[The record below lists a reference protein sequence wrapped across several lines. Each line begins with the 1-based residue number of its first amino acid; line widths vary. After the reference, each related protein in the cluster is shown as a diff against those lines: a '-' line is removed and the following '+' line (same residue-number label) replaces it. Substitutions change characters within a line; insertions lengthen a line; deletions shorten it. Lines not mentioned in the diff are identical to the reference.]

1 MADKK
6 VISIRFH
13 MDSREDME
21 LYERLEQEA
30 GTSDSLASVVKA
42 KIRDFY
48 NKQDDKEQN
57 NDLQDRLVAVVREE
71 MQESGMK
78 LVGAILSGM
87 VGGNGGTVISSS
99 IEGHQRMMS
108 TKYIR
113 RLHMVVYKFSLNE
126 EYSQK
131 LEAMAKYKKR

>member
-1 MADKK
+1 
-6 VISIRFH
+6 
-13 MDSREDME
+13 ME
-21 LYERLEQEA
+21 LYEKLEQEA
-30 GTSDSLASVVKA
+30 GASASLASVVKA

>member
-21 LYERLEQEA
+21 IYKRLEKEA
-30 GTSDSLASVVKA
+30 GTSASLASVA
-42 KIRDFY
+42 KSRIRDFY
-48 NKQDDKEQN
+48 NRQDGKEQN
-57 NDLQDRLVAVVREE
+57 IDLQDRLVAVVREE

-87 VGGNGGTVISSS
+87 AGSSGAVMLS
-99 IEGHQRMMS
+99 PAVDKDNLPEKSEDLPMGA
-108 TKYIR
+108 
-113 RLHMVVYKFSLNE
+113 LDF
-126 EYSQK
+126 
-131 LEAMAKYKKR
+131 LE

>member
-1 MADKK
+1 MLGKK

-13 MDSREDME
+13 TDSKEDME
-21 LYERLEQEA
+21 LYEKLEQEA
-30 GTSDSLASVVKA
+30 GVSVSLASVVKA

-87 VGGNGGTVISSS
+87 GANHGTKL
-99 IEGHQRMMS
+99 
-108 TKYIR
+108 T
-113 RLHMVVYKFSLNE
+113 VVPVSVDEKDNLPEKSE
-126 EYSQK
+126 ELPIGALDF
-131 LEAMAKYKKR
+131 LE

>member
-1 MADKK
+1 MLGKK

-13 MDSREDME
+13 TDSKEDME
-21 LYERLEQEA
+21 LYEKLEQEA
-30 GTSDSLASVVKA
+30 GVSASLASVVKA

-78 LVGAILSGM
+78 LIGAILSGM
-87 VGGNGGTVISSS
+87 GANYGTKLTVVPISVDEKDNLPEKS
-99 IEGHQRMMS
+99 
-108 TKYIR
+108 
-113 RLHMVVYKFSLNE
+113 E
-126 EYSQK
+126 ELPIGALDF
-131 LEAMAKYKKR
+131 LE